1 MKFLKVLAI
10 SLYFCFIFAFFG
22 GWMIFDFNRHYYI
35 TTAVLA
41 LIIAIIAP
49 VFYTQGERIDQLEER
64 IKQLEEK
71 K

>member
-10 SLYFCFIFAFFG
+10 SLFFCFVFAFFG
-22 GWMIFDFNRHYYI
+22 GWMIFDFNQHYYI

-41 LIIAIIAP
+41 LIIAIIAF
-49 VFYTQGERIDQLEER
+49 VFYTQGEQINQLEER

>member
-10 SLYFCFIFAFFG
+10 SLFFCFIFAFFG
-22 GWMIFDFNRHYYI
+22 GWMIFDFNQHYYI

-41 LIIAIIAP
+41 LIIAIVATI
-49 VFYTQGERIDQLEER
+49 FYTQGERINQLEER